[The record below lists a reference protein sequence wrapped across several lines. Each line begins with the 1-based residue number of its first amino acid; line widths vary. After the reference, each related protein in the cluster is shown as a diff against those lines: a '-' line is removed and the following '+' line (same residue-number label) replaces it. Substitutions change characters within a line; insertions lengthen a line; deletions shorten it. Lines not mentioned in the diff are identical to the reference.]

1 MSHEPI
7 LIIDDNIM
15 NLKLE
20 RVLLEIEQYEVRT
33 AKDAP
38 EALRVLETFLPRL
51 ILMDLQMPDMDG
63 VELTLKLKA
72 DSRYRDIPILMVTSY
87 TQKGDADRALAAG
100 CDAYITKPIDTQ
112 ALPGLVAGLL
122 NKNRA

>member
-1 MSHEPI
+1 
-7 LIIDDNIM
+7 
-15 NLKLE
+15 
-20 RVLLEIEQYEVRT
+20 
-33 AKDAP
+33 
-38 EALRVLETFLPRL
+38 
-51 ILMDLQMPDMDG
+51 
-63 VELTLKLKA
+63 LKLKA